1 MSNEC
6 ETCGRSLVFPGIFNL
21 SGTIKVRTGVV
32 EPRGHCTFDCAGV
45 SFCDL
50 DCFEEWIQ
58 HMRSVESGGYDKVAA
73 WDRSGLDFPFYK
85 PNAAHDGRQGETL

>member
-1 MSNEC
+1 MNSEC

-32 EPRGHCTFDCAGV
+32 EPRGHCEFDFSGL

-50 DCFEEWIQ
+50 ACFEEWIQ
-58 HMRSVESGGYDKVAA
+58 HIRSLESGGYDKVDA
-73 WDRSGLDFPFYK
+73 WDRSGLDFPFRK
-85 PNAAHDGRQGETL
+85 PDPARKE